1 MTEKTNG
8 LGVYEEFIHEFLR
21 LIEKLEILSQ
31 PIPNLNLRE
40 DLHFLDQ
47 FMVLD
52 SEETPIDF
60 GEVIGQGSPQ
70 LLDDLARVFR
80 FKLTLDLKIQR
91 DFNDHTSDFISGFVL
106 NWTHQEEEYSPD
118 RRRELSGMR

>member
-1 MTEKTNG
+1 MTEKTIG
-8 LGVYEEFIHEFLR
+8 LGVLEEFILEFSR
-21 LIEKLEILSQ
+21 LVRKLEILSQ

-70 LLDDLARVFR
+70 LLNDLSRVFG

-91 DFNDHTSDFISGFVL
+91 NFNDHNSDFISGFVL

-118 RRRELSGMR
+118 RRRDLSGLR